1 LRFDFCTT
9 KSSPQFGSTDAAA
22 NVLDDFHVGFQRSGG
37 IFAFP
42 RDTSLGRHGR
52 RDWAKHDIFVREFF
66 KLLGHEGDTQ
76 AGGDGVDHRSFKIDI
91 LQNLRRKTCARLA
104 VGWTVTHIQLDRGV

>member
-76 AGGDGVDHRSFKIDI
+76 AGEMAWIIVRSRSTSCKTFGVKP
-91 LQNLRRKTCARLA
+91 AR
-104 VGWTVTHIQLDRGV
+104 V